1 MGAGGEER
9 KASMAG
15 MEACNPGIE
24 GLAEGIEGFA
34 GNPQLSSLLQRFST
48 QLATQIASQRGRRQS
63 KDKLRGLLLDLCSH
77 GFMTLQELEVLL
89 DKHRNYLMIEYIRP
103 LVRAGQLKL
112 RYPESAKH
120 PHQAYLTAGAEDK
133 NNG

>member
-1 MGAGGEER
+1 
-9 KASMAG
+9 MAG

-34 GNPQLSSLLQRFST
+34 GNPQLSSLLQRFPT

-103 LVRAGQLKL
+103 LVRAGQL
-112 RYPESAKH
+112 
-120 PHQAYLTAGAEDK
+120 
-133 NNG
+133 